1 MSSTLEEIKRFLLSK
16 VVCSKRCKAARHDS
30 AHFRG
35 LVEAAFD
42 EGCPFCAY
50 NLYGEK
56 PAENDLAFVKP
67 DERPLTKGHSLI
79 ITKRHVR
86 DWFETTK
93 IEQEAINELIRT
105 RRMQLLESDRTIKG
119 FNMGMNLGEVAGQTV
134 FHCHFHLIPRRKD
147 DGLWSKGG
155 VRGVIRDKMGSGE

>member
-1 MSSTLEEIKRFLLSK
+1 MSSTLEEIRRFLLRK
-16 VVCSKRCKAARHDS
+16 VLPGRAIP
-30 AHFRG
+30 
-35 LVEAAFD
+35 AFD

-50 NLYGEK
+50 DLMGEK

-67 DERPLTKGHSLI
+67 DDRPLTEGHSLI

-93 IEQEAINELIRT
+93 MEQEAMNDLIRT
-105 RRMQLLESDRTIKG
+105 TRLQLLEADPTIEG

-134 FHCHFHLIPRRKD
+134 FHCHFHLIPRRRN

-155 VRGVIRDKMGSGE
+155 VRGVIRDRMGTGE